1 MLTSEITCLGDG
13 TQEQKCVFLDRSA
26 LARHERLSF
35 CPLLLLQPKLWLHT
49 CTNIQIDLVIKWRLE
64 SARDS
69 VYNCR
74 LMQRICQRLRPMHSP
89 NRVLHGCML
98 KKCASCFPA
107 TTHNHNSRERTI
119 NWATTNFARRHL
131 CTVQYFIVFP
141 PSPPQTCIMCFF
153 HALTRS
159 RAPAF

>member
-13 TQEQKCVFLDRSA
+13 IQEQKCMKGSLSA
-26 LARHERLSF
+26 PSGCF
-35 CPLLLLQPKLWLHT
+35 SQSYGYIHT

-64 SARDS
+64 ARDS

-107 TTHNHNSRERTI
+107 TTHNHNSRERTK
-119 NWATTNFARRHL
+119 NWATTNCARRHL

-153 HALTRS
+153 HALTRI

>member
-13 TQEQKCVFLDRSA
+13 IQEQKCMKGSLSA
-26 LARHERLSF
+26 PSCCF
-35 CPLLLLQPKLWLHT
+35 SQSYGYIHT
-49 CTNIQIDLVIKWRLE
+49 CTNIQIDLVLKWRLE
-64 SARDS
+64 ARDS

-98 KKCASCFPA
+98 KKCASCFPP

-119 NWATTNFARRHL
+119 NCATTNFARRHL